1 MVWWEGPATRAGDA
15 LTTTFGAPGEG
26 VVFLVLTA
34 VVVTVVV
41 GVGFNAKGTKPYQ
54 ISYHDAVN

>member
-1 MVWWEGPATRAGDA
+1 M
-15 LTTTFGAPGEG
+15 TTTFGAPGEG

-54 ISYHDAVN
+54 ISFLFDAFFIAL